1 MGRPLRI
8 EYPAALYH
16 ITSRGNEKRD
26 IFLEDSDRE
35 RFLELLE
42 DYHDRFDLAV
52 HCFVHM
58 GNHCA
63 KTSGRIEEDNEEGSE
78 DSRVDKEHNIKSQ
91 GQSIPSLDL
100 ERGGEYLQVFSLAIL
115 KVYALIKR
123 PLSREN
129 ISPLQK

>member
-8 EYPAALYH
+8 EYPAALHH

-35 RFLELLE
+35 RFLDLLE
-42 DYHDRFDLAV
+42 DYHLRFDLVV
-52 HCFVHM
+52 HFFVHM

-63 KTSGRIEEDNEEGSE
+63 KMSGRIEEDNEEGSE

-91 GQSIPSLDL
+91 GLIPSD
-100 ERGGEYLQVFSLAIL
+100 
-115 KVYALIKR
+115 R
-123 PLSREN
+123 PPMGSEDIGYSPN
-129 ISPLQK
+129 PETSGIS